1 MIFLAQSLAPWI
13 AAALALG
20 LCFGLRWNGA
30 AAALVL
36 FYVGGAG
43 AAALRL
49 APGRCGFGLESAMLL
64 FGAYGLGSAGA
75 ALLRRLFGPRALD
88 DAPPAWIKLA
98 EDCIKEA
105 ESLALASARAAAAL
119 DAAIAALERRVA
131 PEPEVAS
138 KAPPRAAE
146 PQGGI
151 ETPPHRPADW
161 DSIHGLDA
169 TAAAALRAAG
179 VANLDDLAGLTP
191 QRVAEL
197 ARNLGRP
204 PAPLAY
210 WAAQALLLV
219 NGFETGFSRRRAG
232 GDEAGPL
239 DEAAALALLAAL
251 PQPAEPAAHDAL
263 YPGERPFGLLA
274 PAGDADDLRRIEGI
288 DENASAALNRLGIW
302 TFRQIA
308 AWSADNVRWIDSW
321 LADPGRVGRES
332 WREQAAL
339 LAARGRGNGGS

>member
-20 LCFGLRWNGA
+20 LCFGLRWHGA

-36 FYVGGAG
+36 LYLAGAG
-43 AAALRL
+43 AAALGL
-49 APGRCGFGLESAMLL
+49 APGRRGFGLESALLL

-75 ALLRRLFGPRALD
+75 ALLRRLFHPRARAA
-88 DAPPAWIKLA
+88 APPDWIRPA
-98 EDCIKEA
+98 EDFIKDS
-105 ESLALASARAAAAL
+105 ESFALASARGAAAL
-119 DAAIAALERRVA
+119 DAAIAALERGDASA
-131 PEPEVAS
+131 PEN
-138 KAPPRAAE
+138 APAEPRAAE
-146 PQGGI
+146 RQGAF
-151 ETPPHRPADW
+151 ETPPDRTAEL

-169 TAAAALRAAG
+169 AAAAALRAAD
-179 VANLDDLAGLTP
+179 VASLDDLARLTP
-191 QRVAEL
+191 RRVGEL
-197 ARNLGRP
+197 AGNLGRP
-204 PAPLAY
+204 PATLAY
-210 WAAQALLLV
+210 WTAQARLLV
-219 NGFETGFSRRRAG
+219 NGFETGFPGLRAG
-232 GDEAGPL
+232 EEAGPL

-274 PAGDADDLRRIEGI
+274 PAGEPDDLRRIEGV
-288 DENASAALNRLGIW
+288 DENAAAALNRLGIW